1 MISAQLFGL
10 SHFQHNSAKLI
21 NAALD
26 SSKSLQSYLTYHL
39 EGDLVEEGT
48 LSKVVARNQ
57 IIAQFVA
64 SISVSATSECP
75 FHVTVATMGQWS
87 DVSAI
92 YQYTLV
98 PTHKRGRGLCTLTFV
113 RMTVTFVTNRV
124 IKFLFLLVEYIPSS
138 PIE

>member
-1 MISAQLFGL
+1 MRYSQMISAQLFGL

-26 SSKSLQSYLTYHL
+26 SSKSLKTYHL

-64 SISVSATSECP
+64 SISVSATLVCP

-98 PTHKRGRGLCTLTFV
+98 SALRST
-113 RMTVTFVTNRV
+113 
-124 IKFLFLLVEYIPSS
+124 
-138 PIE
+138 